1 MVTQT
6 QLSGLDALVADPE
19 LLAEAKLEP
28 HNLWIHFEEHFP
40 EPRAGMNLAQL
51 IAHWCGLHR
60 DMIKVAY
67 LCTSPKR
74 ERVLEQLAQREAA
87 MISLMERLDLRREQR
102 A

>member
-51 IAHWCGLHR
+51 LPLVRAAPGHDQGRLLVH
-60 DMIKVAY
+60 VA
-67 LCTSPKR
+67 K
-74 ERVLEQLAQREAA
+74 AGAGA
-87 MISLMERLDLRREQR
+87 
-102 A
+102 